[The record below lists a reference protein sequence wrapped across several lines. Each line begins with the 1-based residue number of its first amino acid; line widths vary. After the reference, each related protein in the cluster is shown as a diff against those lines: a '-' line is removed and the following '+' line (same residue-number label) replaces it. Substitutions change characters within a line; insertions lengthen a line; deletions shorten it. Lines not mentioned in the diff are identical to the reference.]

1 MIGLLIDLIIVCAI
15 IGIAWYAINQIPM
28 PPPMRVVIIVVAC
41 VIAILFLASLLGGGT
56 LGGFSG
62 LRLGCR

>member
-1 MIGLLIDLIIVCAI
+1 MVGLLIDLIIVCAI

-41 VIAILFLASLLGGGT
+41 VIAILFLASLLQGGVGAF
-56 LGGFSG
+56 GA